1 MTQVHSSEPAEYIV
15 DTPLT
20 MDEAAILASAWEIIR
35 SRARVPGR
43 LFSSPGQVKD
53 FLCMA
58 NAQELDQSRERFG
71 VMFLDAQH
79 ALIDYQVMFTGT
91 LTRTSVYPR
100 EVVRAALALNAS
112 AVILTHNHP
121 SGDVTP
127 SKSDTELTKTLKKA
141 LDLVDVRVLD
151 HVITCNGTRAL
162 SMAEQGLM

>member
-1 MTQVHSSEPAEYIV
+1 MTQVNSSEPAEYIV

-20 MDEAAILASAWEIIR
+20 MDEDAILASAWEIIR
-35 SRARVPGR
+35 RRARVPGQ

-58 NAQELDQSRERFG
+58 NAQEPDQARERFG

-79 ALIDYQVMFTGT
+79 SLIDYQVMFTGT
-91 LTRTSVYPR
+91 LTQTSVYPR
-100 EVVRAALALNAS
+100 EVVRAALTLNAS

-127 SKSDTELTKTLKKA
+127 SNADTALTKTLKAA

-162 SMAEQGLM
+162 SMAEQGLI

>member
-20 MDEAAILASAWEIIR
+20 MDEAAILAEAWAILR
-35 SRARVPGR
+35 KRARVPGQ

-58 NAQELDQSRERFG
+58 NAQESDQARERFG

-91 LTRTSVYPR
+91 LSQTSVYPR

-121 SGDVTP
+121 SGDATP
-127 SKSDTELTKTLKKA
+127 SKADTELTKKLKSA

-151 HVITCNGTRAL
+151 HVITCSGTRAL

>member
-35 SRARVPGR
+35 SRARVPGQ
-43 LFSSPGQVKD
+43 LFSSAGQVKD

-58 NAQELDQSRERFG
+58 NAQEQDQARERFG
-71 VMFLDAQH
+71 VLFLDAQH
-79 ALIDYQVMFTGT
+79 ALIDYRVMFTGT
-91 LTRTSVYPR
+91 LAQTSVYPR
-100 EVVRAALALNAS
+100 EVVRAALALNAC

>member
-1 MTQVHSSEPAEYIV
+1 MTQVNSSEPAEYIV

-20 MDEAAILASAWEIIR
+20 MDEDAILASAWEIIR
-35 SRARVPGR
+35 RRARVPGQ

-58 NAQELDQSRERFG
+58 NAQEPDQARERFG

-79 ALIDYQVMFTGT
+79 SLIDYQVMFTGT
-91 LTRTSVYPR
+91 LTQTSVYPR
-100 EVVRAALALNAS
+100 EVVRAALTLNAS

-127 SKSDTELTKTLKKA
+127 SNADTALTKTLKAA

-162 SMAEQGLM
+162 SMAEQGLV